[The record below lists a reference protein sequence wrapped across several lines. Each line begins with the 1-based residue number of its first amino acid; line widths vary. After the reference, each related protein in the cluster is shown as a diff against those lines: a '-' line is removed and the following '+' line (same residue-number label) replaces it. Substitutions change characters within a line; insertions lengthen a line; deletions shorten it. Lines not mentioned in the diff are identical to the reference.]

1 MRTHLSSNAV
11 AGACLVSLV
20 ALIGMS
26 SPANAQSYPD
36 KPIHLISPSPPGGG
50 TDTTARL
57 VANKV
62 TELTK
67 WQFVVD
73 TRPGAGGNIGL
84 NIGAKSAADGYTLV
98 MGETSNLT
106 VNQYLYKHPPL
117 DPEKELT
124 PVSLIGRGALVF
136 VVRADKPYKTLGDVV
151 AASRKSQ
158 MSFASSGSGTVGHLV
173 TESFKKKSGAQFLH
187 VPYKG
192 AGPAMTDLLGGQVDV
207 YFASLTAAL
216 PMVKTGKLKALAV
229 TSTERIPSLPDV
241 PTLAESGFPGLD
253 YYVIYGL
260 VAPAR
265 TPAAVV
271 SALNREVNRA
281 LKTPELKVGLMDRG
295 VEAMP
300 MTPDE
305 FGAYLTKERARWR
318 VVVKDS
324 GATVD

>member
-1 MRTHLSSNAV
+1 MRKSLRQNVLSV
-11 AGACLVSLV
+11 VRLTSLV
-20 ALIGMS
+20 ALVS
-26 SPANAQSYPD
+26 TTFVVSAQTFPD

-50 TDTTARL
+50 TDTTSRL

-106 VNQYLYKHPPL
+106 VNQYLYKNPPL

-124 PVSLIGRGALVF
+124 PVSLIGRGALVL
-136 VVRADKPYKTLGDVV
+136 VVRADKPYKTLGEVV
-151 AASRKSQ
+151 AASKKTQ

-173 TESFKKKSGAQFLH
+173 TESFKKKSGAHLLH

-192 AGPAMTDLLGGQVDV
+192 AGPAMTDLLGGQVEV

-216 PMVKTGKLKALAV
+216 PMVKTGKLKAMAV

-241 PTLAESGFPGLD
+241 PTLAESGYPGLD

-271 SALNREVNRA
+271 MALNREVNRA
-281 LKTPELKVGLMDRG
+281 LKTPELKDGLMDRG
-295 VEAMP
+295 VETMP
-300 MTPDE
+300 MTPE
-305 FGAYLTKERARWR
+305 QFGEYLAKERARWR
-318 VVVKDS
+318 VVVKES